1 MLLASVFTGAHTA
14 TAHERL
20 TPENQLISLRHIMEQ
35 AQTENEKEAAMTLIG
50 QTGTLQAMYY
60 AGTYL
65 QDKQVAEEAAEAIVA
80 IALKHP
86 EYNGEWTRQLVQK
99 SLKHLDKK
107 ARKSAKQWLKDADP
121 NEKGYVNLFNG
132 KDLSGWKGLVDNP
145 ISRAKMSADQLK
157 QKQEKADDIM
167 RANWKVEDGLL
178 VYEGHS
184 FDNLC
189 SEKAYGDFEM
199 TVDWKLDPNGEE
211 PDAGV
216 YLRGTP
222 QVQIWDIRRTNVG
235 AQVGSGGLYNNQQH
249 RSTPTSVE
257 DNKLGEWNT
266 FYIRMVGDKVT
277 VKLNGV
283 TVVDNVVLENY
294 WDRKQP
300 IFPREQ
306 IEMQAHGS
314 KVFFRDIYL
323 KELWHAPTPR
333 TGNHSALRRTPTR
346 PGHATACA
354 WPLLLQKKGRTAR
367 PAFRGG
373 RAEMPTAPCGLVA
386 GTPGRWRDWRA
397 SPLAMPPHAR
407 LSSLPENAARC
418 VGMCSALHRASQ
430 RTASAHAA
438 HCIFQHTSV
447 HLQKEWHRND
457 YRAAS
462 A

>member
-1 MLLASVFTGAHTA
+1 MLLASVLTGTHTA

-20 TPENQLISLRHIMEQ
+20 TPENPLISLRHIMEQ
-35 AQTENEKEAAMTLIG
+35 AQTESEKEAAMTLIG

-65 QDKQVAEEAAEAIVA
+65 QDKQVAEEAAEAIVV
-80 IALKHP
+80 IARKHP
-86 EYNGEWTRQLVQK
+86 AYNGEWTRQLVQK

-323 KELWHAPTPR
+323 KEL
-333 TGNHSALRRTPTR
+333 
-346 PGHATACA
+346 
-354 WPLLLQKKGRTAR
+354 
-367 PAFRGG
+367 
-373 RAEMPTAPCGLVA
+373 
-386 GTPGRWRDWRA
+386 
-397 SPLAMPPHAR
+397 
-407 LSSLPENAARC
+407 
-418 VGMCSALHRASQ
+418 
-430 RTASAHAA
+430 
-438 HCIFQHTSV
+438 
-447 HLQKEWHRND
+447 
-457 YRAAS
+457 
-462 A
+462 

>member
-1 MLLASVFTGAHTA
+1 MLLASTFSGKQVLCAQ
-14 TAHERL
+14 ERL

-35 AQTENEKEAAMTLIG
+35 AKTEDEKEAALTLIG
-50 QTGTLQAMYY
+50 KTGTLQAMYY

-65 QDKQVAEEAAEAIVA
+65 SDKQVAEEAAEAIA
-80 IALKHP
+80 SIALKHP
-86 EYNGEWTRQLVQK
+86 EYNGDITRELLKK

-107 ARKSAKQWLKDADP
+107 QRKDAQAWLKKADK

-132 KDLSGWKGLVDNP
+132 KDLTGWKGLVENP
-145 ISRAKMSADQLK
+145 IARAKMSADQLK
-157 QKQEKADDIM
+157 QKQEKADEAM
-167 RANWKVEDGLL
+167 RNDWKVEDGLL
-178 VYEGHS
+178 VYVGHG

-235 AQVGSGGLYNNQQH
+235 AQVGSGGLYNNQKN

-257 DNKLGEWNT
+257 DNRLGEWNT
-266 FYIRMVGDKVT
+266 FYIKMVGDKVT

-283 TVVDNVVLENY
+283 TVVDNVILENY

-314 KVFFRDIYL
+314 RVYFRDIYL
-323 KELWHAPTPR
+323 KEL
-333 TGNHSALRRTPTR
+333 
-346 PGHATACA
+346 
-354 WPLLLQKKGRTAR
+354 
-367 PAFRGG
+367 
-373 RAEMPTAPCGLVA
+373 
-386 GTPGRWRDWRA
+386 
-397 SPLAMPPHAR
+397 
-407 LSSLPENAARC
+407 
-418 VGMCSALHRASQ
+418 
-430 RTASAHAA
+430 
-438 HCIFQHTSV
+438 
-447 HLQKEWHRND
+447 
-457 YRAAS
+457 
-462 A
+462 

>member
-1 MLLASVFTGAHTA
+1 MLLASVLTGAHTA
-14 TAHERL
+14 TAHGRL

-99 SLKHLDKK
+99 SIKHLDKK
-107 ARKSAKQWLKDADP
+107 ARKSAKEWLKDADP
-121 NEKGYVNLFNG
+121 NEKGYVNL
-132 KDLSGWKGLVDNP
+132 
-145 ISRAKMSADQLK
+145 
-157 QKQEKADDIM
+157 
-167 RANWKVEDGLL
+167 
-178 VYEGHS
+178 YEGHS

-323 KELWHAPTPR
+323 KEL
-333 TGNHSALRRTPTR
+333 
-346 PGHATACA
+346 
-354 WPLLLQKKGRTAR
+354 
-367 PAFRGG
+367 
-373 RAEMPTAPCGLVA
+373 
-386 GTPGRWRDWRA
+386 
-397 SPLAMPPHAR
+397 
-407 LSSLPENAARC
+407 
-418 VGMCSALHRASQ
+418 
-430 RTASAHAA
+430 
-438 HCIFQHTSV
+438 
-447 HLQKEWHRND
+447 
-457 YRAAS
+457 
-462 A
+462 

>member
-65 QDKQVAEEAAEAIVA
+65 TDKQVAEEAAEAVLNIV
-80 IALKHP
+80 LKHP

-323 KELWHAPTPR
+323 KEL
-333 TGNHSALRRTPTR
+333 
-346 PGHATACA
+346 
-354 WPLLLQKKGRTAR
+354 
-367 PAFRGG
+367 
-373 RAEMPTAPCGLVA
+373 
-386 GTPGRWRDWRA
+386 
-397 SPLAMPPHAR
+397 
-407 LSSLPENAARC
+407 
-418 VGMCSALHRASQ
+418 
-430 RTASAHAA
+430 
-438 HCIFQHTSV
+438 
-447 HLQKEWHRND
+447 
-457 YRAAS
+457 
-462 A
+462 

>member
-1 MLLASVFTGAHTA
+1 MLLASVLTGAHTA

-107 ARKSAKQWLKDADP
+107 ARKSAKQWLEDADP

-323 KELWHAPTPR
+323 KEL
-333 TGNHSALRRTPTR
+333 
-346 PGHATACA
+346 
-354 WPLLLQKKGRTAR
+354 
-367 PAFRGG
+367 
-373 RAEMPTAPCGLVA
+373 
-386 GTPGRWRDWRA
+386 
-397 SPLAMPPHAR
+397 
-407 LSSLPENAARC
+407 
-418 VGMCSALHRASQ
+418 
-430 RTASAHAA
+430 
-438 HCIFQHTSV
+438 
-447 HLQKEWHRND
+447 
-457 YRAAS
+457 
-462 A
+462 